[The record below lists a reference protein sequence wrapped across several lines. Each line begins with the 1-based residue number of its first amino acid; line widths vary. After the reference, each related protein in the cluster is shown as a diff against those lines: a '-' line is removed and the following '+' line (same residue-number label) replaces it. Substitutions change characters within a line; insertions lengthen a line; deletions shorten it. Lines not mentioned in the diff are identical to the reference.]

1 MDAFERKYRSHGV
14 AVTSEE
20 EEFEEPVENI
30 GGKLAKQAAAKTSDL
45 AGHGVVLAQGF
56 IDDCVKVVA
65 GGANPVLI
73 SKGSNA
79 GRNDPEAESMIAE
92 AMSKVGK
99 KGVVVID
106 EGKTA
111 ENKVYVV
118 EGMQFEPGYMSPYFI
133 TDHEGMCVEYDNCKL
148 LLVDHKITNE
158 REVVEFME
166 DVTRGGDPIIIIA
179 EDIEQEPL
187 DTLIVNKSKEKWN
200 VAAVKAP
207 GSGEIKSQYLDDI
220 AIITGATV
228 IREEDGLTLDKA
240 GKEVLGSAYK
250 VVLTKEMTTIVG
262 DGTTHEAVNKRVAE
276 IKNLLEQA
284 EQGYEKETMNERL
297 AKLSGGVAVIQVGG
311 QTETERREKKLK
323 FEAALNGAK
332 CSDVY
337 SFGVVLLELL
347 TGKSPTSPE
356 TKHGENMDLVGAD
369 SVKKGP
375 SNAGVDGSVVS
386 EKVTTT

>member
-332 CSDVY
+332 GGY
-337 SFGVVLLELL
+337 
-347 TGKSPTSPE
+347 
-356 TKHGENMDLVGAD
+356 
-369 SVKKGP
+369 
-375 SNAGVDGSVVS
+375 
-386 EKVTTT
+386 